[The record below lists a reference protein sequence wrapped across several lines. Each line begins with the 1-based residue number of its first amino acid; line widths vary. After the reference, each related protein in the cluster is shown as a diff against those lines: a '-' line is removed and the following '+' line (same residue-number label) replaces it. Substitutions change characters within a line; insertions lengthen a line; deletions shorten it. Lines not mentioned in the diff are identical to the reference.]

1 MQVYSGAD
9 GMMAAF
15 GAFAFVAIIMVGIIV
30 IKFVQKKNK

>member
-15 GAFAFVAIIMVGIIV
+15 GAFAFVAIIMVGITV